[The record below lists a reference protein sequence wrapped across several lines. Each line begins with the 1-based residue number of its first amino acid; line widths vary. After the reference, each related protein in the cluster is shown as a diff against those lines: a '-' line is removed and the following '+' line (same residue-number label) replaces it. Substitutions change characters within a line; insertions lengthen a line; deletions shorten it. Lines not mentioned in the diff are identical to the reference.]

1 VFCTPECERSQ
12 DLGDRSQCD
21 HSQALGDYSQCDRS
35 QALGDRSQCD
45 LHKCNCDRSQVQN
58 DANLS
63 LLARFPMELLHLTL
77 KH

>member
-1 VFCTPECERSQ
+1 VLCMPECKRSQ

-21 HSQALGDYSQCDRS
+21 RSQALDDRSQCDRS
-35 QALGDRSQCD
+35 QALG
-45 LHKCNCDRSQVQN
+45 DRSQVQN

-63 LLARFPMELLHLTL
+63 LLARFPIELLHLTL

>member
-1 VFCTPECERSQ
+1 
-12 DLGDRSQCD
+12 LGDRSQCD
-21 HSQALGDYSQCDRS
+21 RS
-35 QALGDRSQCD
+35 Q
-45 LHKCNCDRSQVQN
+45 DRSQVQN

>member
-1 VFCTPECERSQ
+1 VFSTPECERSQ

-21 HSQALGDYSQCDRS
+21 RSQTLGDRSQCDRS

-45 LHKCNCDRSQVQN
+45 RSQDCSQVQN

-63 LLARFPMELLHLTL
+63 LLARFSMELLHLTL

>member
-1 VFCTPECERSQ
+1 MLCTPECERSQ

-21 HSQALGDYSQCDRS
+21 RSQALDDRS

-45 LHKCNCDRSQVQN
+45 SSQVQN

>member
-1 VFCTPECERSQ
+1 MLCTPECERSQ
-12 DLGDRSQCD
+12 DLGDRSQ
-21 HSQALGDYSQCDRS
+21 ALDDRS
-35 QALGDRSQCD
+35 QALGDRSQA
-45 LHKCNCDRSQVQN
+45 LGDRSQVQN